1 MVAEPTGFEPF
12 VSFDVEA
19 DRFRSFLAK
28 TRKTVG
34 NIRLGLLE
42 IARDQYKNQQAVF
55 LKGEGRYAP
64 LSPAYRAFKIKKFG
78 SPRILFLT
86 GALQKS
92 LLSNT
97 GQGAVFKISERSL
110 SFGTAVKRRGFSY
123 PLALQEGTRKM
134 PARPFWFIDAARAKR
149 WTQILQNFYGSTF
162 RREGIG
168 R

>member
-19 DRFRSFLAK
+19 EKFQSFLKNTRAK
-28 TRKTVG
+28 VG

-42 IARDQYKNQQAVF
+42 IARDQYKNQKAVF

-86 GALQKS
+86 GDLQKS
-92 LLSNT
+92 LVSNT
-97 GQGAVFKISERSL
+97 GPGAIFKIGERSL
-110 SFGTAVKRRGFSY
+110 SFGTAVKRKGFSY
-123 PLALQEGTRKM
+123 PLALQEGTSKM

-149 WTQILQNFYGSTF
+149 WTQILKNFYGKEF
-162 RREGIG
+162 RKDGIG
-168 R
+168 K